1 MGEPGAGAY
10 AAAGALVRRL
20 HTTQQLLARNATH
33 NHLQCRDVGKRG
45 RTSTGCTHSSSDG
58 YCAGVLSGGRGRC
71 LSSQGAVPRAG
82 PRELGTRTSK
92 KDTHAG
98 RRHRQTCSDWV
109 HVSRV
114 PTTSAP
120 NLYHWCQFL
129 FQLQKQGA
137 ARARAER
144 AGGAC
149 QEATGNLKALNN
161 W

>member
-1 MGEPGAGAY
+1 MEDAGAASARKGLYPEPGPENWE
-10 AAAGALVRRL
+10 
-20 HTTQQLLARNATH
+20 LARPKKTH
-33 NHLQCRDVGKRG
+33 TQ
-45 RTSTGCTHSSSDG
+45 
-58 YCAGVLSGGRGRC
+58 
-71 LSSQGAVPRAG
+71 
-82 PRELGTRTSK
+82 
-92 KDTHAG
+92 G